1 MFFHFFVKK
10 LKSHQNLLKTK
21 ANDCYKIILIYVY
34 ASFRKKAS
42 TCIISTQKMQKY
54 HQMCI
59 IMNVDRLFSKI
70 SFTYKK
76 SSMMKYFVI
85 SKWYQE
91 GITFGLVYF

>member
-1 MFFHFFVKK
+1 MIAIK
-10 LKSHQNLLKTK
+10 LFLYMYMQVLE
-21 ANDCYKIILIYVY
+21 
-34 ASFRKKAS
+34 KKAS

-70 SFTYKK
+70 SFIYKK